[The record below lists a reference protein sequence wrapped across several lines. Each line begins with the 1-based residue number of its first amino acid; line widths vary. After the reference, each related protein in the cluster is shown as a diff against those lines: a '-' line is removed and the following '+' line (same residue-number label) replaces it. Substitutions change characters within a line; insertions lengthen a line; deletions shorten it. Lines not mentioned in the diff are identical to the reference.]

1 MPGPELSNVDRLILA
16 RALAE
21 ATRRVADKS
30 PLHLVVSSM
39 QEALDAL
46 GLEALHV
53 EENTV
58 AAARRAREAHLAR

>member
-1 MPGPELSNVDRLILA
+1 MATPELSNVDRLILA

-21 ATRRVADKS
+21 ATRRVADRQ

-46 GLEALHV
+46 GLKALHV
-53 EENTV
+53 DENSVTV
-58 AAARRAREAHLAR
+58 ARRARDR